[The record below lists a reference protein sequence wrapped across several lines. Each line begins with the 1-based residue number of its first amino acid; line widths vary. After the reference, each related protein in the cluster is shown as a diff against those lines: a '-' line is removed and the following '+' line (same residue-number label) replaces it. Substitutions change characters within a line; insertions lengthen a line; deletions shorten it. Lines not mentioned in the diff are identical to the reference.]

1 MDFALSHEQQMI
13 YDYGGNLLK
22 EFGRDYWLECA
33 EKREFP
39 SLMYQKVAQ
48 DGFAGIMVPEADGGS
63 GLGILEMVL
72 LQEGLADKGIPLQS
86 LVVGATMSLGPIGA
100 HGTAEQ
106 KQKYLPAGCAGDI
119 RFCFAITEPDAGT
132 NTIRL
137 STMLKEDGKGAYK
150 LNGRKTFI
158 TDAGEADYMLV
169 VARNEHLSEVKKKT
183 DGFTIVIVDTK
194 APGIEM
200 HPIELSIPL
209 PEKQY
214 QIFFDD
220 VEVAASDVLGE
231 IGKGFDILFESLN
244 PERLILAAMCCGMGR
259 YAMDR
264 AVEYAND
271 RVVFDRPIGA
281 YQALQHPL
289 AKSKTEVELAS
300 LMTRKGAWLFD
311 NGQPCGEEAN
321 MAKFGASS
329 AAVNAIDASLQCFGG
344 NGFTKE
350 YGIFDLYPFAR
361 LLKIAPLNNEMVLNN
376 IAERGMGLP
385 RSY

>member
-1 MDFALSHEQQMI
+1 MDFTLSHEQQMI
-13 YDYGGNLLK
+13 YEYGENLLK
-22 EFGRDYWLECA
+22 DFSRDYWVDCA
-33 EKREFP
+33 ERHEFP
-39 SLMYQKVAQ
+39 TDMYRKVAR
-48 DGFAGIMVPEADGGS
+48 DGFVGIMVPEEDGGA
-63 GLGILEMVL
+63 GMGMMEMVL
-72 LQEGLADKGIPLQS
+72 LQEGLSNMGIPLQS
-86 LVVGATMSLGPIGA
+86 LVVGATMSLGPIGK
-100 HGTAEQ
+100 HGTVEQ
-106 KQKYLPAGCAGDI
+106 KQKYLPPGCVGDI

-132 NTIRL
+132 NTMRT
-137 STMLKEDGKGAYK
+137 STMLTASSNGGYK

-158 TDAGEADYMLV
+158 TDAEGSDYMLV
-169 VARNEHLSEVKKKT
+169 VARNIHHREAARKT
-183 DGFTIVIVDTK
+183 DGFTIVIVNTRS
-194 APGIEM
+194 PGIEM
-200 HPIELSIPL
+200 QPIEVSIPL

-220 VEVAASDVLGE
+220 VEVATTDVLGE
-231 IGKGFDILFESLN
+231 VGKGFDILFESLN
-244 PERLILAAMCCGMGR
+244 PERMILAAMCCGMGR

-289 AKSKTEVELAS
+289 AKAKTEVELAS
-300 LMTRKGAWLFD
+300 LMTRKAAWLFD
-311 NGQPCGEEAN
+311 NGQRCGEEAN
-321 MAKFGASS
+321 MAKLAASC

-344 NGFTKE
+344 NGFTRE

-361 LLKIAPLNNEMVLNN
+361 LLKTAPLNNEMVLNF

>member
-13 YDYGGNLLK
+13 YEYGQNLLK
-22 EFGRDYWLECA
+22 DFDRAYWVDCA
-33 EKREFP
+33 DNHRFPAEMYKR
-39 SLMYQKVAQ
+39 VAQ
-48 DGFAGIMVPEADGGS
+48 DGFVGIMVPEEDGGA
-63 GLGILEMVL
+63 GLGMMEMVL
-72 LQEGLADKGIPLQS
+72 LQEGLSNMGIPLQS
-86 LVVGATMSLGPIGA
+86 LVVGATMSLGPIGK
-100 HGTAEQ
+100 HGTTEQ
-106 KQKYLPAGCAGDI
+106 KAKYLPAGCIGDI
-119 RFCFAITEPDAGT
+119 RFCFAITEPGAGT
-132 NTIRL
+132 NTMRT
-137 STMLKEDGKGAYK
+137 STMLSEDGNGGYK

-158 TDAGEADYMLV
+158 TDAEGSDYMLV
-169 VARNEHLSEVKKKT
+169 VARNIHHSEVEHKT
-183 DGFTIVIVDTK
+183 DGFSIAIIDTK

-200 HPIELSIPL
+200 HPIEVSIPL

-220 VEVAASDVLGE
+220 VAVRAGDILGE
-231 IGKGFDILFESLN
+231 LGKGFEILFESLN
-244 PERLILAAMCCGMGR
+244 PERMILAAMCCGMGR

-289 AKSKTEVELAS
+289 AKSKTEIELAS
-300 LMTRKGAWLFD
+300 LMTRKAAWLFD
-311 NGQPCGEEAN
+311 NKQRCGEEAN
-321 MAKFGASS
+321 MAKLAASG

-350 YGIFDLYPFAR
+350 YGIFDLYPLAR
-361 LLKIAPLNNEMVLNN
+361 LLKTAPLNNEMVLNY
-376 IAERGMGLP
+376 IAERCMGLP

>member
-13 YDYGGNLLK
+13 YEYGQNLLK
-22 EFGRDYWLECA
+22 DFSREYWVDCA
-33 EKREFP
+33 ECHEFP
-39 SLMYQKVAQ
+39 TELYKRVAQ
-48 DGFAGIMVPEADGGS
+48 DGFVGIMVPEEDGGA
-63 GLGILEMVL
+63 GLGMVEMML
-72 LQEGLADKGIPLQS
+72 LQEGLSNVGIPLQS
-86 LVVGATMSLGPIGA
+86 LVVGATMSLGPIGE

-106 KQKYLPAGCAGDI
+106 KQKYLPAGCVGDI

-132 NTIRL
+132 NTMRT
-137 STMLKEDGKGAYK
+137 STMLTEDGNGGYK

-158 TDAGEADYMLV
+158 TDAEGSDYMLV
-169 VARNEHLSEVKKKT
+169 VARNVHHGEVERRT
-183 DGFTIVIVDTK
+183 DGFTIAIVDTK

-200 HPIELSIPL
+200 HPIDVSIPL

-220 VEVAASDVLGE
+220 VAVGACDILGE
-231 IGKGFDILFESLN
+231 LGKGFEILFESLN
-244 PERLILAAMCCGMGR
+244 PERMILASMCCGMGR

-289 AKSKTEVELAS
+289 AKGKTEIEMAS
-300 LMTRKGAWLFD
+300 LMTRKAAWLFD
-311 NGQPCGEEAN
+311 NKQRCGEEAN
-321 MAKFGASS
+321 MAKFAASC

-350 YGIFDLYPFAR
+350 YGVFDLYPFAR
-361 LLKIAPLNNEMVLNN
+361 LLKTAPLNNEMVLNF

>member
-1 MDFALSHEQQMI
+1 MDFELSHEQQMI
-13 YDYGGNLLK
+13 YEYGGNLLK
-22 EFGRDYWLECA
+22 QFGRDYWLECA

-39 SLMYQKVAQ
+39 GLMYQQVAK
-48 DGFAGIMVPEADGGS
+48 DGFVGIMVPEADGGA

-72 LQEGLADKGIPLQS
+72 LQEGLANKGIPLQS

-100 HGTAEQ
+100 HGTPEQ

-137 STMLKEDGKGAYK
+137 STMLKEDGKGGYK

-158 TDAGEADYMLV
+158 TDAGDADYMLV
-169 VARNEHLSEVKKKT
+169 VARNAQLSEVKRKT

-194 APGIEM
+194 AKGIEM

-220 VEVAASDVLGE
+220 VKVAATDVLGE

-244 PERLILAAMCCGMGR
+244 PERMILAAMCCGMGR

-289 AKSKTEVELAS
+289 AKSKTEIELAS

-311 NGQPCGEEAN
+311 KGQPCGEEAN
-321 MAKFGASS
+321 MAKFGAST

-361 LLKIAPLNNEMVLNN
+361 LLKVAPLNNEMVLNN